1 MKHISVLLT
10 ESVDALN
17 LHRGDTAIDAT
28 VGVGGHAERIA
39 QIIGDTGRLL
49 ALDVDEGS
57 LQAARERL
65 KDTPAQL
72 ILVHGN
78 FKNIKER
85 AQAANVTQA
94 QGILFD
100 LGWHAAQLEGGRG
113 LSFREA
119 APLSMSLGTGNE
131 AARITA
137 ADIIAGWDQ
146 TSLENLFR
154 TEGERFAGR
163 IARAIVESRSQTRIN
178 SSDELA
184 RIVESSVPGSFRRGK
199 IHPATKVFQ
208 ALRIAVND
216 EYGALAQGI
225 EDAVDLLVPGGRLAI
240 ITFHSNEDRIVKR
253 LLLALVKAGKGRLVV
268 KKPITPTREEAVAN
282 RRARSAK
289 LRIFERY
296 A

>member
-1 MKHISVLLT
+1 MQHISVLLH

-17 LHRGDTAIDAT
+17 LHQGDTAIDAT

-39 QIIGDTGRLL
+39 EVIGSTGTLL

-57 LQAARERL
+57 LTAARERL
-65 KDTPAQL
+65 KDVSAQL

-78 FKNIKER
+78 FRNIKER
-85 AQAANVTQA
+85 ARAANVTQA

-119 APLSMSLGTGNE
+119 APLSMSLGTGGE
-131 AARITA
+131 TARITA
-137 ADIIAGWDQ
+137 ADIIVGWDQ

-154 TEGERFAGR
+154 NEGERFAGR
-163 IARAIVESRSQTRIN
+163 IARSIVEARAKTDIET
-178 SSDELA
+178 SDELA
-184 RIVESSVPGSFRRGK
+184 RIVEGAVPASFRRGK
-199 IHPATKVFQ
+199 IHPATKIFQ

-216 EYGALAQGI
+216 EYGALTQGL
-225 EDAVDLLVPGGRLAI
+225 EDAVDLLVPGGRLAV

-253 LLLALVKAGKGRLVV
+253 LLIALVKAGKGRLVV
-268 KKPITPTREEAVAN
+268 KKPITASRTEAVAN